1 MEEKVSM
8 KSLYIDAGWTSIG
21 YCVFDDGVRGNYSEF
36 HFSQKDKV
44 SRLSAIKKSLQK
56 LIVTE
61 DPDRIVCEDF
71 VVHGAPGVRAQNVLC
86 MIGLLVGLA
95 EDLNVKI
102 SLCNFGHWKAQW
114 KKIEN
119 KPNLDGMKDHEKD
132 AIMMGY
138 VHEGFFL
145 LEEAL

>member
-1 MEEKVSM
+1 M

-21 YCVFDDGVRGNYSEF
+21 YCVFDDGVRGNYGEF
-36 HFSQKDKV
+36 HFSQRDKI
-44 SRLSAIKKSLQK
+44 SRLSAIKKSLTR
-56 LIVTE
+56 LITTE
-61 DPDRIVCEDF
+61 APDKIVCEDF

-86 MIGLLVGLA
+86 MIGLLVCVA

-119 KPNLDGMKDHEKD
+119 KPNLDGMKEHEKD
-132 AIMMGY
+132 AIMMGH